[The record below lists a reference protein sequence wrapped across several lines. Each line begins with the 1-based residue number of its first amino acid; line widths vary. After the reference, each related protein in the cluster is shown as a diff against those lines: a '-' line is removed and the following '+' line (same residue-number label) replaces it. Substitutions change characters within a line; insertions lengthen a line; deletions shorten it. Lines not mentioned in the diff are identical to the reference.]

1 MDSDPRLTIIDTP
14 FSPEAAAEVFRT
26 GLDNAGAI
34 VTFSGLVR
42 RTNGSKETELE
53 LQYYP
58 GFTER
63 TILSYVEKV
72 TAHWTLNDWRII
84 HRVGAMPPAEP
95 IVFVA
100 TAARHRRDAFEA
112 ADCLM
117 DMLKSRAPFW
127 KKENNGDSAEWIE
140 PREKDHDDAARW
152 KEVFGE

>member
-14 FSPEAAAEVFRT
+14 FSPEEAAEVFRR

-34 VTFSGLVR
+34 VTFCGLVR
-42 RTNGSKETELE
+42 NAAGAEETELE

-72 TAHWTLNDWRII
+72 TAHWTLDGSRII
-84 HRVGAMPPAEP
+84 HRVGAMPQGEP

-127 KKENNGDSAEWIE
+127 KKEHNGDSAEWIE
-140 PREKDHDDAARW
+140 PREQDHQDTSRW
-152 KEVFGE
+152 NDVFGE